1 MIKIFMTVRNRLAI
15 TKKAIYALKKHS
27 KLPYQLFVYDNA
39 TNYRIKEHFSYFLK
53 LYQKGQIAQITFT
66 TTDSTFNAFSKAST
80 CNFFGQQHEEDPK
93 KYTYDFILM
102 IDNDIIANK
111 GMIDKLV
118 RTLDECK
125 DENVAYAYASFEFK
139 GYVNIKFIA
148 KKFDVKRLLNNNYI
162 SSNSLI
168 KTSIIEKIDF
178 VYDNKYKRLLD
189 WAYWL
194 KLLKNGYIG
203 ISCSEAHFI
212 AKSSANDVSAGSSKD
227 FNLKRNRVVEDFIL
241 PMSN

>member
-1 MIKIFMTVRNRLAI
+1 MNKIKIIKCDKNPKVLIVTPLLPKDKISKETRKSI
-15 TKKAIYALKKHS
+15 KKTKTSIFWISSSGDNNIPTNARIGIDWYKEKYG
-27 KLPYQLFVYDNA
+27 KLPPYY
-39 TNYRIKEHFSYFLK
+39 I
-53 LYQKGQIAQITFT
+53 
-66 TTDSTFNAFSKAST
+66 
-80 CNFFGQQHEEDPK
+80 
-93 KYTYDFILM
+93 M

-203 ISCSEAHFI
+203 ISCPEAHFI

-227 FNLKRNRVVEDFIL
+227 FNLKRNRVVKDFIL